1 MFERFTEE
9 ARRSLFL
16 ARHKTTER
24 NGLAISDEDLVD
36 GISLASPAAIEL
48 LGDNAAAAFRSAES
62 GQHYWTRIQDDREV
76 SLRGQKEIPFSQDV
90 MCVLQFATAEADA
103 LLHRDIGAEH
113 LLLGLLRDETTN
125 AYRRLHEA
133 GVRLS
138 DVRSRVKERRE
149 NGPAI

>member
-76 SLRGQKEIPFSQDV
+76 SLRGQKEIPFSQDA

-125 AYRRLHEA
+125 AYRRLNEA

-138 DVRSRVKERRE
+138 EVRFNVKARRDA
-149 NGPAI
+149 GPGR